1 MGGGGSVFNKK
12 SVGKSIYMY
21 IYNMTLCIYKT
32 IYTITK
38 CRFRDGRQ
46 EVLSRLPSYGKKK

>member
-1 MGGGGSVFNKK
+1 MGGGGANSVFNKK
-12 SVGKSIYMY
+12 SVGKSIYIY
-21 IYNMTLCIYKT
+21 NIYNMTLYICKT

-46 EVLSRLPSYGKKK
+46 EVLRRLPS